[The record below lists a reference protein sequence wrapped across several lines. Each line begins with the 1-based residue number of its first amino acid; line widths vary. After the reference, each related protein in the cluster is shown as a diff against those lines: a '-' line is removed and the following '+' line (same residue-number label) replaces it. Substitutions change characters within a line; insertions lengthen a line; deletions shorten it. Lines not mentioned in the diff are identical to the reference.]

1 MRHLNPRASVS
12 KVHEAEH
19 ADVGCYLTGLL
30 FQELVQ
36 LTQKMQTAT
45 QSERESMTGKLT
57 QRKQEKSRV
66 KRHLGRYY
74 EMKDS
79 NRK

>member
-36 LTQKMQTAT
+36 LTRRMQTAT
-45 QSERESMTGKLT
+45 QSERGSMTGKLKH
-57 QRKQEKSRV
+57 KQEKSRA
-66 KRHLGRYY
+66 KTHLVRYY